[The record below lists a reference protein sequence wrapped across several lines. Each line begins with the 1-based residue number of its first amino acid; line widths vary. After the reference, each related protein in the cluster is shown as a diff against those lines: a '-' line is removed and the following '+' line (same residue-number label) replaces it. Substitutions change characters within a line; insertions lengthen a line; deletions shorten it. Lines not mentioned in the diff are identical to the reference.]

1 MYLLVP
7 SKLIY
12 YYNELFYADVK
23 RKVMHL
29 TLMEYV
35 RSIDVYLE
43 ITRFVFLTEYLL
55 TSCLLFC
62 ENCWSDIVSDVSLS
76 AQSFNSRTLTAHKGY
91 NVSN

>member
-7 SKLIY
+7 FKLIY
-12 YYNELFYADVK
+12 YYNELFYADAK

-35 RSIDVYLE
+35 RSIDIYLE
-43 ITRFVFLTEYLL
+43 IACFVFFTEYLL
-55 TSCLLFC
+55 TLYLPFC

-76 AQSFNSRTLTAHKGY
+76 A
-91 NVSN
+91 